1 MKLHKSF
8 GLTLLA
14 IFCLIAFSQTAWG
27 QGIKERMK
35 SRLPVIADL
44 KTKGIIGET
53 NQGYLGY
60 VGAKRSQEQ
69 VIEAENKDRKAIYT
83 YFAKQQNTS
92 LSVVEQIQAKRKAE
106 KANPGE
112 YIQNAKGKWV
122 KK

>member
-1 MKLHKSF
+1 MRSYKIW
-8 GLTLLA
+8 GA
-14 IFCLIAFSQTAWG
+14 IIVVFCLVASSQTAFA

-44 KTKGIIGET
+44 KTKGIIGED
-53 NQGYLGY
+53 NKGYLAF
-60 VGAKRSQEQ
+60 VGNKRAQEQ
-69 VIEAENKDRKAIYT
+69 VIAAENKDRKAIYT
-83 YFAKQQNTS
+83 YFANQQNTS

-112 YIQNAKGKWV
+112 YIQNAKGQWT